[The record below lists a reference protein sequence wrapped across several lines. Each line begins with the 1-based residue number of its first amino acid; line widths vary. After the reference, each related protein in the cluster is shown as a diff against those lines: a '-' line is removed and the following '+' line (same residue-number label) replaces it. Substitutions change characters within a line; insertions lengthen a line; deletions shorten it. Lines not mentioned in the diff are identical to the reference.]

1 MARQRSL
8 IPRVALLAIVVVGT
22 AVLAGCSASLT
33 APQSGIEGHWRWV
46 KSEGGL
52 LPADRTPATEGHSMA
67 LVFGTDG
74 VARLLWNGNPSGET
88 TYQVTIGTPGAH
100 EGSPVIRYAEP
111 LLGFAEQGYQFV
123 TPDSLILQDGCCD
136 GFTYHFV
143 REVES

>member
-1 MARQRSL
+1 MARYIAL
-8 IPRVALLAIVVVGT
+8 IRRAALLAMVMVGGVVMQSCT
-22 AVLAGCSASLT
+22 ASLT
-33 APQSGIEGHWRWV
+33 VPQSGVEGHWRWV

-52 LPADRTPATEGHSMA
+52 LPADRTPATEGYTLT
-67 LVFGTDG
+67 LVFGSNG
-74 VARLLWNGNPSGET
+74 VAQLLQDGNPSGET

-143 REVES
+143 REVGP